1 MTYIRAPIGLSQYSI
16 GISSQACSLV
26 FSPVLFSAVVFTFYS
41 IESRVHSIQECWAQH
56 RITVRLTDN
65 FQWLCLSFKT
75 FKKVSHQSCSDVR
88 MDLYQNRYTFVNICE
103 YTRLMIGW
111 VWAHCEHTVSTLWA
125 LTWTKLSLRLTGA
138 QLSYHNSYFGKYFIS
153 FWEFNQW
160 IPPNLSLLTIRS
172 MFTMVVIILELRHQF
187 IWAHKSHITKVVVR

>member
-16 GISSQACSLV
+16 GFSSQACSLV

-111 VWAHCEHTVSTLWA
+111 VWAHCEHWLG
-125 LTWTKLSLRLTGA
+125 LSWV
-138 QLSYHNSYFGKYFIS
+138 YV
-153 FWEFNQW
+153 WPE
-160 IPPNLSLLTIRS
+160 PNFLTI
-172 MFTMVVIILELRHQF
+172 THILANILLVFESSTNEFHQIYHF
-187 IWAHKSHITKVVVR
+187 SQFAQCSQWLW